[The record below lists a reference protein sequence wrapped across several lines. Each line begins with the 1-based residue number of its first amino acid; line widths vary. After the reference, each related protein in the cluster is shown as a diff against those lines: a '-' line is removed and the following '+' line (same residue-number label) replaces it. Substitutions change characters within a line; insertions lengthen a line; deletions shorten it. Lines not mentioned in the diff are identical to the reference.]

1 MLSTLLI
8 LCVVIW
14 VPILFYFLIERGFV
28 VLLIWLLIA
37 PVAVNMIQNPSR
49 NPLFTP
55 QMELDFIERIVFEQ
69 NRRNR
74 EPSGY
79 LHDSTSIRLK
89 DVLEPTR
96 LLFFTLALLLLVE
109 KIYRNRQFLPLD
121 RAEFWMIIF
130 SALLV
135 VNVILQ
141 SVRVANGLKVATDAF
156 IVPFL
161 AYAITRRFISSEAR
175 FQQFLWMLIG
185 LGLYVVCIALV
196 ERVLHTDLTYRVKGP
211 FVQRNHFSAVMMAV
225 FFMTLLAHMRL
236 SFDWDTLRWAI
247 RWSVL
252 ILAPLGIL
260 ATWTRSNWLGFM
272 CGVTVLL
279 LMARPYLSRGLKLV
293 SIGLILLLVPGMLIA
308 FQAVVPDE
316 VVTDRLANIN
326 TLYARIGA
334 WLLQLQEGIK
344 HPILGI
350 GFLNVRQLLGTQHI
364 YVMGIKSET
373 SSHNCFLAFFV
384 ELGIFGLFSYLAMV
398 TAIIRTGLQQYRE
411 GRWLQDRWVGIC
423 MVSILVAYLVPG
435 LTSTMLY
442 VPAISHV
449 YIFAC
454 LGALA
459 GVAGLDR
466 VPSPTSFSLMQR
478 NRAQHVS

>member
-14 VPILFYFLIERGFV
+14 VPIVIYFMIERGFV

-37 PVAVNMIQNPSR
+37 PIAVNIIEHPSR

-55 QMELDFIERIVFEQ
+55 EMELDYVERLEFEK

-79 LHDSTSIRLK
+79 LHDSTSIKPK

-96 LLFFTLALLLLVE
+96 LLFCTLALLLLVE

-121 RAEFWMIIF
+121 RTEFWMIIF
-130 SALLV
+130 SVLLV
-135 VNVILQ
+135 VNIILQ
-141 SVRVANGLKVATDAF
+141 SGRVANGLKVAIDAF

-175 FQQFLWMLIG
+175 FQQFLWVLIG
-185 LGLYVVCIALV
+185 MGLYVLCIALV
-196 ERVLHTDLTYRVKGP
+196 ERVLHTDLTYRIKGP
-211 FVQRNHFSAVMMAV
+211 FVARNHFSAVVMAV
-225 FFMTLLAHMRL
+225 FFMTLLAHLRL

-252 ILAPLGIL
+252 ILAPLGII
-260 ATWTRSNWLGFM
+260 ATWTRSNWLGLM
-272 CGVTVLL
+272 CGVSVLL

-293 SIGLILLLVPGMLIA
+293 SIGLILLLLPGMLIA
-308 FQAVVPDE
+308 FETVVPVE
-316 VVTDRLANIN
+316 TVADRITNVN
-326 TLYARIGA
+326 TIYARIGA

-373 SSHNCFLAFFV
+373 TSHNCFLAFFV
-384 ELGIFGLFSYLAMV
+384 ELGLFGLFSYLAMV
-398 TAIIRTGLQQYRE
+398 TAIMRTGLQQYRE
-411 GRWLQDRWVGIC
+411 GRWLQDRWAGIC
-423 MVSILVAYLVPG
+423 MVSIWVAYLVPG

-454 LGALA
+454 MGALA

-466 VPSPTSFSLMQR
+466 VPSPARFSLMNL
-478 NRAQHVS
+478 NRAQQVS